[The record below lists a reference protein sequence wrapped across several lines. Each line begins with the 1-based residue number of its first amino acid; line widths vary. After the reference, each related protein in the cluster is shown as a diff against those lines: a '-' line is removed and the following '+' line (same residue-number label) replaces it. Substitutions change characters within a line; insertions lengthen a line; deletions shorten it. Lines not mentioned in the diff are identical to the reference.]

1 MEEIKR
7 YSPVEF
13 KVTPLK
19 TENRDHWD
27 VVLEYHNEGDGPWL
41 VDLCHRSRLDLQTSS
56 LDAKKPFGITIP
68 ATPGQSVLE
77 KGMLM
82 NRMNRIQTSIYHLG
96 SDPIEVPGE
105 SEYTDVT
112 ESTVF
117 LAIIGQPVFA
127 ICEKLSSLDFMDKNR
142 ETPFL
147 YQGPFSHVP
156 CQIVTLSRDGEK
168 SGVVLTCSRG
178 YAKDMV
184 DAILHAGEEFGLK
197 PAGEKRVTEW
207 INSL

>member
-1 MEEIKR
+1 MKEIKR
-7 YSPVEF
+7 YSPVAF

-41 VDLCHRSRLDLQTSS
+41 VDLCHRTRLDLQTGS
-56 LDAKKPFGITIP
+56 LDTRKPFGITIP
-68 ATPGQSVLE
+68 AKPGQSVLE
-77 KGMLM
+77 KGFLI
-82 NRMNRIQTSIYHLG
+82 NRMNRIQSSIYHLG
-96 SDPIEVPGE
+96 TDPVEMPKE
-105 SEYTDVT
+105 PEYTDVT

-117 LAIIGQPVFA
+117 LAIIGEPVFA
-127 ICEKLSSLDFMDKNR
+127 ICEKLSALDFMDKTK

-156 CQIVTLSRDGEK
+156 CQIVTLSREGEK
-168 SGVVLTCSRG
+168 SGIVMTCSRG

-197 PAGEKRVTEW
+197 PAGEKRATEW

>member
-1 MEEIKR
+1 MKDIKR

-19 TENRDHWD
+19 IENRDHWD
-27 VVLEYHNEGDGPWL
+27 VVLDYHNEGDGPWL
-41 VDLCHRSRLDLQTSS
+41 VDLCHRTRLDLQTGN

-77 KGMLM
+77 NGLLI
-82 NRMNRIQTSIYHLG
+82 NRMNGIQSSIYHLAG
-96 SDPIEVPGE
+96 DAIEMPKE
-105 SEYTDVT
+105 TEYTDVT
-112 ESTVF
+112 ESSVF
-117 LAIIGQPVFA
+117 LAIMGESVFA
-127 ICEKLSSLDFMDKNR
+127 ICEKLSALDFMDRNR

-156 CQIVTLSRDGEK
+156 CQIVTLSRDKEK

-178 YAKDMV
+178 YAKEMV

-197 PAGEKRVTEW
+197 PAGEKRVTDW
-207 INSL
+207 ISSL